1 MKMNNEWVH
10 SVSQFAVN
18 QNSTSSIQI
27 LLLVNRFMLKGRNLL
42 PLETLPVFRGNT
54 PLQKHNVTSL
64 KERLTCTICSPLSLP

>member
-1 MKMNNEWVH
+1 MNNEWVH

-64 KERLTCTICSPLSLP
+64 KERLTCTICSPLSLL